1 MFGLRAAVQH
11 DEDLEVVVGLAQ
23 AGGNRLREVCVAL
36 VGRDAERHTG
46 GHGSPLFSAEG
57 RGGFRAPSPTLS
69 RRARGRPR
77 PRVGHRQAGHVRHQR
92 RRRPRPARG
101 LPAHGGRERLHP
113 DPVGGDDALRRL
125 QRPRGRVPAVGGRRG
140 RFGGE
145 PRRVVDRLRG
155 RLLRSSRAAREA
167 REVPAHHALA
177 PRVGRPLV
185 RALRRAGRLLQPDAA
200 DHPHLH
206 LAAGRRRA
214 DAVLEVQRAHARA
227 AACPGSSR

>member
-36 VGRDAERHTG
+36 VGRDAERHAG

-57 RGGFRAPSPTLS
+57 CGGFRAPSPTLS

-77 PRVGHRQAGHVRHQR
+77 PRVGHRQAGHLRDQR

-113 DPVGGDDALRRL
+113 DPVRGDDALRRL
-125 QRPRGRVPAVGGRRG
+125 QRPPGRIPAVGGRRG

-145 PRRVVDRLRG
+145 PRRARGSPTRSAITVVSSCSRSTGSSCTSRPRTSRG
-155 RLLRSSRAAREA
+155 PTAGSSATARRPSSSAGCCRSS
-167 REVPAHHALA
+167 A
-177 PRVGRPLV
+177 PSSRC
-185 RALRRAGRLLQPDAA
+185 RRAWRGCRS
-200 DHPHLH
+200 
-206 LAAGRRRA
+206 
-214 DAVLEVQRAHARA
+214 
-227 AACPGSSR
+227 GSSAC